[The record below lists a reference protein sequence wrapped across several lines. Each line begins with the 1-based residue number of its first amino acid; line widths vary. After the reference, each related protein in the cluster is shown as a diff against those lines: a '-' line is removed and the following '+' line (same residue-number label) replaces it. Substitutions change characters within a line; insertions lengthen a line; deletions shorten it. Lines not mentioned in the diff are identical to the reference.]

1 MRTGRAVGLR
11 IPGNQWRM
19 HEPTFYNLPMLS
31 DWLNEIPPRCR
42 GLGMEDEYIAFKCM
56 FPNGSWDEFAQR
68 RMLVVGTAPLPPRER
83 TREEELA
90 LWLAEHDTGDL
101 NAEERQQLSI
111 GIAPR
116 LTPRR
121 FLLRFGPQLP
131 MCVAFGGFF
140 SAFLWSLPVGIL
152 IIFVGVVG
160 GVVADFVKRRVSS

>member
-1 MRTGRAVGLR
+1 
-11 IPGNQWRM
+11 M

-31 DWLNEIPPRCR
+31 DWLEEIPPRCR

-68 RMLVVGTAPLPPRER
+68 RMLVFGTAPLPQRER

-121 FLLRFGPQLP
+121 FFVTLRAATPDVRSIRRIFQRVPLEPPRRNIDHLRGRSWRSRRRLRQASRILLSGLP
-131 MCVAFGGFF
+131 LARSIAHGE
-140 SAFLWSLPVGIL
+140 
-152 IIFVGVVG
+152 
-160 GVVADFVKRRVSS
+160 RRA